1 MNQSMNEDRNN
12 FAAETKPQGP
22 GDVGKMIDD
31 IAAKYMKSGMSKA
44 QAYEKASMSKE
55 VIAAHRAEVDKK
67 VDAYAA
73 MHTAK
78 EYGPGRN
85 ALASTV

>member
-1 MNQSMNEDRNN
+1 MKGGMDR
-12 FAAETKPQGP
+12 
-22 GDVGKMIDD
+22 
-31 IAAKYMKSGMSKA
+31 AKA
-44 QAYEKASMSKE
+44 FEAASMSKE

-85 ALASTV
+85 ALASTA